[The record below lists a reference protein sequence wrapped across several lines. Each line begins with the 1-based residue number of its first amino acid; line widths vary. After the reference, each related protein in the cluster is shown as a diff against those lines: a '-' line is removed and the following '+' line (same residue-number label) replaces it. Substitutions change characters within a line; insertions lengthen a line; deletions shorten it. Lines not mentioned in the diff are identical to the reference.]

1 MSTNETVVAAPRDE
15 ASNGMDFARFWDRWG
30 ILAVLAV
37 LLIFMVVVAPNFTTV
52 SNGFNIARAV
62 SINAVLA
69 AGMTLVILTGGID
82 LSVGSIVGVAGVTSI
97 LLWNSGSG
105 ALVAVLGGVAVG
117 AIAGL
122 INGLLV
128 AYLALP
134 AFIVTLGA
142 MTYLRGT
149 AYALTDARPLIAD
162 GDLGFRLIG
171 TGNIAGVPSPVIIM
185 ILVYGVLWFVLERTR
200 FGRHVYAVGGNA
212 EAARLAGIKVKRV
225 LTKVYVTAGLAA
237 GLAGVMFAARVDSG
251 QPRAGEG
258 YELDAIAAVV
268 LGGTSLAGGRGRIH
282 GTFIGAL
289 IMGVL
294 TNGLTLM
301 NVPFFNQL
309 IVKGVVIVLAIGI
322 DSLKNWKSN

>member
-117 AIAGL
+117 AVAGL